1 MQLFKHL
8 ALSDLF
14 EADYIFLSLK
24 FKIQTND
31 FLNYNSLNCYIC
43 LLNLSDPEVYEQAL
57 NQCKNVQAC
66 AAILMGKGAKV
77 NLADQQ
83 GMQPLH
89 YAMQFPSESINPL
102 YTA

>member
-1 MQLFKHL
+1 MTLL
-8 ALSDLF
+8 
-14 EADYIFLSLK
+14 I
-24 FKIQTND
+24 NP
-31 FLNYNSLNCYIC
+31 LNC
-43 LLNLSDPEVYEQAL
+43 LLTRSDPEVYEQAL

-66 AAILMGKGAKV
+66 AAILMEKGAKV

-102 YTA
+102 YTECCLESVRLLLPIEKYMVL